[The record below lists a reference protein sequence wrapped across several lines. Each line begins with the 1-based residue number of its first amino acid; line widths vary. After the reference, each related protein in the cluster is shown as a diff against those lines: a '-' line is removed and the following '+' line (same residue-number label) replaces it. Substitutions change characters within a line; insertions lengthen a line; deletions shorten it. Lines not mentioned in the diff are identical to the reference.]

1 MYDIKLRDD
10 NQIILYVDTKI
21 YNDNVISKVLYW
33 LSEDYIISRKY
44 IAGSENQK
52 ICFNKINGIISEEE
66 FCRVKKRLNHDFIDF
81 KTRQIIDEETKDL
94 RNILIVKAFANRDD
108 FIEFDFSDKQ

>member
-44 IAGSENQK
+44 IAGSVNQK

-94 RNILIVKAFANRDD
+94 RNSLFVKACANRAE